1 MLTRQRLAFA
11 IVVAFV
17 PVLWLA
23 TMATGGPPTS
33 TGPGL
38 YPDLQ
43 TAAPHH
49 FGVQNTQQR
58 EYLRFSN
65 LIANTGA
72 GDLRLRPEHDLATN
86 LTTGYQEIFDSE
98 GNMVVNTPVSEFV
111 FHPQHNHWHLDQVA
125 LFEIRV
131 ANDDGRG
138 GNIGPVFS
146 GESQKTTFCLID
158 VIQLDTNSPTTD
170 RTYWD
175 CFPDAHQ
182 GISAGWG
189 DQYHHTTPGQELE
202 ITDARHNGI
211 YYLVSTAN
219 EEGAFLE
226 SDSTNN
232 TAWTSF
238 KVTRDSKGNAKVG
251 EIAKSPCTGDLC
263 GVQIPNR

>member
-1 MLTRQRLAFA
+1 MLTRGRLASL
-11 IVVAFV
+11 VVAISI
-17 PVLWLA
+17 PVLALA
-23 TMATGGPPTS
+23 GSATGGKTPT
-33 TGPGL
+33 GGAGL

-49 FGVQNTQQR
+49 FTVQNTQQH

-65 LIANTGA
+65 LIVNTGA

-86 LTTGYQEIFDSE
+86 ITTGFQEILDAD
-98 GNMVVNTPVSEFV
+98 GNIVVDTPVSEFV
-111 FHPQHNHWHLDQVA
+111 FHPAHNHWHLDQVA
-125 LFEIRV
+125 LFEIHT

-158 VIQLDTNSPTTD
+158 VVQIDTNSPTGD

-189 DQYHHTTPGQELE
+189 DQYHHATPGQELE
-202 ITDARHNGI
+202 ITDATPGV

-219 EEGAFLE
+219 EEQAFLE
-226 SDSTNN
+226 SDYTNN

-238 KVTRDSKGNAKVG
+238 RLTRDSKGNAKVV
-251 EIAKSPCTGDLC
+251 EVATSPCSGDMC
-263 GVQIPNR
+263 GVQLPNR

>member
-1 MLTRQRLAFA
+1 MLTRGRLALA
-11 IVVAFV
+11 IAAVSV
-17 PVLWLA
+17 PVLLLA
-23 TMATGGPPTS
+23 TGASGGKTS
-33 TGPGL
+33 GGPGL

-49 FGVQNTQQR
+49 FTVQNTQQR
-58 EYLRFSN
+58 EYLRFAN
-65 LIANTGA
+65 LIANTGE
-72 GDLRLRPEHDLATN
+72 GDLRLRPEHNISTN
-86 LTTGYQEIFDSE
+86 ITTGYQEIFDAD

-111 FHPQHNHWHLDQVA
+111 FHPAHNHWHLDQVA
-125 LFEIRV
+125 LFEVRL
-131 ANDDGRG
+131 ANDTGRG
-138 GNIGPVFS
+138 GDIGPVFS

-182 GISAGWG
+182 GISSGWG
-189 DQYHHTTPGQELE
+189 DQYHHATPGQELE
-202 ITDARHNGI
+202 ITDAAPGV

-226 SDSTNN
+226 SDPTNN

-238 KVTRDSKGNAKVG
+238 KVTRDSKGNAKVA
-251 EIAKSPCTGDLC
+251 EIASSPCSGDLC
-263 GVQIPNR
+263 GVQLPNR